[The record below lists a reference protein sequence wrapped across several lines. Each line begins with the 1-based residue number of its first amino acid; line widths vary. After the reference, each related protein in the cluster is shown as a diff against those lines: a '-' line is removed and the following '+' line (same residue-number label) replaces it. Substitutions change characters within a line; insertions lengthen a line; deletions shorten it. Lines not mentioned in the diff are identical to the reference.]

1 MVLMDRIQP
10 RLRLHT
16 FLATESAKIP
26 IVMNVDES
34 RVNLLDLDEAGLR
47 AFFESIGEKPFRA
60 QQVMKWVYHHAVTDI
75 DEMTNLGIAL
85 REKLQAKAEIRLP
98 EILREQR
105 SNDGT
110 VKWLIGFHGGNA
122 VETVYIPEPKRGT
135 LCVSSQVG
143 CALNCSFCS
152 TGAQGFAR
160 NLTTSEIIGQVW
172 LAANALGHEKHG
184 QRRITNVVMM
194 GMGEPLLNFDAVM
207 SAMALMR
214 HDLGFGF
221 GAKRVTLSTAG
232 LIPGIQRLR
241 ETIDVALA
249 VSLHA
254 PVDDVRTQLVP
265 LNRKYPI
272 AELMQA
278 CRDYVSD
285 KHKRTVTFEY
295 TLIDGVNDHPE
306 HARKLVKLLRTVP
319 SKLNLI
325 PFNPFPGTQ
334 YRCSTKERIDQ
345 FQKIVMRGG
354 LIATVRKTRGEDID
368 AACGQLVGKVL
379 DRTKRSERI
388 KLQMAENTP

>member
-1 MVLMDRIQP
+1 
-10 RLRLHT
+10 
-16 FLATESAKIP
+16 
-26 IVMNVDES
+26 MNAIIN

-47 AFFESIGEKPFRA
+47 SFFESIGEKPFRS
-60 QQVMKWVYHHAVTDI
+60 QQVLKWVYHHSVTDI
-75 DEMTNLGIAL
+75 AAMTDLGIAL
-85 REKLQAKAEIRLP
+85 RQKLASIAEIKLP
-98 EILREQR
+98 EIIREQR
-105 SNDGT
+105 SSDGT
-110 VKWLIGFHGGNA
+110 VKWLIGFQGGNA

-143 CALNCSFCS
+143 CALNCTFCS

-160 NLTTSEIIGQVW
+160 NLTAGEIIGQVW
-172 LAANALGHEKHG
+172 LAAKALGHERNG
-184 QRRITNVVMM
+184 RRRITNIVMM
-194 GMGEPLLNFDAVM
+194 GMGEPLLNFDAVVGAM
-207 SAMALMR
+207 SLMR
-214 HDLGFGF
+214 NDLGFGF
-221 GAKRVTLSTAG
+221 AAKRVTLSTAG
-232 LIPGIQRLR
+232 LVPGIYRLR
-241 ETIDVALA
+241 ESLDVALA

-254 PVDDVRTQLVP
+254 PVDDVRAELVP

-278 CRDYVSD
+278 CRDYVSE
-285 KHKRTVTFEY
+285 KHKRSVTFEY

-306 HARKLVKLLRTVP
+306 HAAKLVKLLRTVP

-334 YRCSTKERIDQ
+334 YRCSSPERIAQ
-345 FQKIVMRGG
+345 FQQIVMRGG

-388 KLQMAENTP
+388 KLQMAETTP

>member
-1 MVLMDRIQP
+1 VSTDI
-10 RLRLHT
+10 
-16 FLATESAKIP
+16 
-26 IVMNVDES
+26 S

-47 AFFESIGEKPFRA
+47 AFFVSIGEKPFRA
-60 QQVMKWVYHHAVTDI
+60 QQILKWVYHHAEIDIGAMTD
-75 DEMTNLGIAL
+75 LGIAL
-85 REKLQAKAEIRLP
+85 RQKLALIAEIKLP
-98 EILREQR
+98 EIIREQR
-105 SNDGT
+105 SSDGT

-122 VETVYIPEPKRGT
+122 VETVYIPESKRGT

-160 NLTTSEIIGQVW
+160 NLTCGEIIGQVW
-172 LAANALGHEKHG
+172 LAAQSLGHERNG
-184 QRRITNVVMM
+184 RRRITNIVMM
-194 GMGEPLLNFDAVM
+194 GMGEPLLNFDAVVPAM
-207 SAMALMR
+207 SLMR
-214 HDLGFGF
+214 SDLGFGF
-221 GAKRVTLSTAG
+221 AAKRVTLSTAG
-232 LIPGIQRLR
+232 LVPGINRLR

-254 PVDDVRTQLVP
+254 PVDDVRTELVP

-278 CRDYVSD
+278 CRHYVSE
-285 KHKRTVTFEY
+285 KHKRSVTFEY
-295 TLIDGVNDHPE
+295 TLIDGLNDHPE

-334 YRCSTKERIDQ
+334 YRCSSEDRITQ
-345 FQKIVMRGG
+345 FQQIVMKGG

-368 AACGQLVGKVL
+368 AACGQLVGKVQ

-388 KLQMAENTP
+388 KLQMAETTP